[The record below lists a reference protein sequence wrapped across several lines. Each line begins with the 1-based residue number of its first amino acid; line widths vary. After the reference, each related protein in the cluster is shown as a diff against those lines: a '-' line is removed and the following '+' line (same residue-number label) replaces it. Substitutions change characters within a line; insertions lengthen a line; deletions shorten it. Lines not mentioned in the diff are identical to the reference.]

1 MRRVVL
7 AAIITGSLALG
18 VAPSP
23 VVAHPARGA
32 RTPAAPAIHGAGLV
46 DLDADGLSD
55 GLERRVRRAGAVSS
69 QRVVVQLG
77 RSVRVADVRRA
88 IGPFRVSRHL
98 GLIDGFAARLSG
110 AQIQALAEVDG
121 LVRAELD
128 ARVHATM
135 DANDRDFG
143 TEAARAEFGLD
154 GSGVG
159 LCILDTGLHAS
170 HEQFIGR
177 PIDFKDFIN
186 AQTNPYDD
194 HGHGTHVASIAAG
207 DGTGGPEAAQYGGVA
222 PAASLIIGKVLNAQG
237 SGTTSQIV
245 SGLQWC
251 ANKASVDV
259 ISMSLGTSTPSD
271 GADALSV
278 AVDNAVDAGKVAV
291 VAAGNSGD
299 APSSVGAPGAAAK
312 AITVGAG
319 AEWSAPVG
327 APNRSKGPYLAWF
340 SSRGP
345 TLDGR
350 TKPDVVGPGVTVT
363 AAKSGTTSGYVTYS
377 GTSMATPFVAG
388 TVVLA
393 LQASP
398 GWTPAE
404 VKTHV
409 METAQDRGAPGV
421 DDDWGAG
428 LLDGYALVGGAAGGT
443 GTTAFPTSVHVDAS
457 VADDGTW
464 TYPFSLDGDDLA
476 TPIAAT
482 IIIGG
487 SCRFP
492 TSFGCLDPEWSP
504 DLDARLVDPSGVTLD
519 ESTCIAGAEC
529 TLGRQETLHAMPSTA
544 GQYSVVVF
552 PYDGSPNFGE
562 GGSFGMDLSAGAPTI
577 APPPPPPPPTP
588 TMHVSDLDGA
598 SVTVSASKW
607 KATVT
612 IRVHDESEVALAGVV
627 VTGAWGSGSAVSCTT
642 GSAGRCVLSKSF
654 ATKKQNAM
662 FTVSSLSVS
671 GRAYVPSANH
681 DPDGD
686 STGTAIVITRP

>member
-7 AAIITGSLALG
+7 AAILAGSLAVAL
-18 VAPSP
+18 APSP
-23 VVAHPARGA
+23 VVAHPSRGA
-32 RTPAAPAIHGAGLV
+32 RTLAAQAVHRGGLV
-46 DLDADGLSD
+46 DTDANGLSD
-55 GLERRVRRAGAVSS
+55 GLERRVRRSGTDAR
-69 QRVVVQLG
+69 QRVVVQLDG
-77 RSVRVADVRRA
+77 VTRIADVRRA
-88 IGPFRVSRHL
+88 IGGFPVSRHL
-98 GLIDGFAARLSG
+98 GLIDGFAATLSG
-110 AQIQALAEVDG
+110 AQVEALAGLDG
-121 LVRAELD
+121 LVRAEAD

-143 TEAARAEFGLD
+143 TEAARADFGLD

-159 LCILDTGLHAS
+159 LCILDTGLDAA
-170 HEQFIGR
+170 HEQFAGR
-177 PIDFKDFIN
+177 TIDFKDFIN
-186 AQTNPYDD
+186 SRTTPYDD

-207 DGTGGPEAAQYGGVA
+207 DGTGGAQAAQFGGVA

-237 SGTTSQIV
+237 SGTTSQIAA
-245 SGLQWC
+245 GLQWC

-259 ISMSLGTSTPSD
+259 ISMSLGTSSPSD

-299 APSSVGAPGAAAK
+299 APSSVGAPGAAAE

-319 AEWSAPVG
+319 AEWSAPIG
-327 APNRSKGPYLAWF
+327 APNRSEGPYLAWF

-363 AAKSGTTSGYVTYS
+363 AAKAGTTSGYITYS

-398 GWTPAE
+398 GWTPAQ
-404 VKTHV
+404 VKTEV
-409 METAQDRGAPGV
+409 MATTQDRGVPGT

-428 LLDGYALVGGAAGGT
+428 LLDGYALVADAAGGS
-443 GTTAFPTSVHVDAS
+443 GTTPFPANVHVDAS
-457 VADDGTW
+457 VANDGTW
-464 TYPFSLDGDDLA
+464 TYPFTLGTDDLA
-476 TPIAAT
+476 TPVAAT

-487 SCRFP
+487 VCQFP
-492 TSFGCLDPEWSP
+492 TSFGCLDSQWSP
-504 DLDARLVDPSGVTLD
+504 DLDARLLDPDGVALD
-519 ESTCIAGAEC
+519 ESTCALGAEC
-529 TLGRQETLHAMPSTA
+529 TLGRQETLHAMPTTA
-544 GQYSVVVF
+544 GQYSIVVF

-562 GGSFGMDLSAGAPTI
+562 GGPFSMDLSAGTAT
-577 APPPPPPPPTP
+577 APPPPPPTP
-588 TMHVSDLDGA
+588 TMHVGDLDAA
-598 SVTVSASKW
+598 SVKVSSSKW

-612 IRVHDESEVALAGVV
+612 IRVHDEAEAGLTGVV
-627 VTGAWGSGSAVSCTT
+627 VAGQWGSGSDVTCTT
-642 GSAGRCVLSKSF
+642 GSAGTCSLSRTV
-654 ATKKQNAM
+654 ATKKKNIT
-662 FTVSSLSVS
+662 FVVTSLSAS
-671 GRAYVPSANH
+671 GRTYLSASNH

-686 STGTAIVITRP
+686 STGTTIVVTRP